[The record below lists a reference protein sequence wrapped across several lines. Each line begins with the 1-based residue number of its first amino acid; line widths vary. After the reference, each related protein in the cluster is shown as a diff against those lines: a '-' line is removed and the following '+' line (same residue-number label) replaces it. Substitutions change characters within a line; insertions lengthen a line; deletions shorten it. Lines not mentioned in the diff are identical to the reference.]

1 MIQEHTE
8 QEDQEKRPTGLW
20 VLFIL
25 SAISTGLSFLAALVN
40 LLQGPPNQSVTNQMK
55 AEMAK
60 SMKIAKGLKSDFLI
74 DFIEKMN
81 VISDATVQNFTLFN
95 SLSFVFYALGLA
107 GVILMFRGLKLGFHL
122 YISYS
127 FLVLIQYYF
136 IVSPSQVPLT
146 IIIANG
152 LISLLFVFLYS
163 RHLNW
168 MK

>member
-1 MIQEHTE
+1 MQEE
-8 QEDQEKRPTGLW
+8 LNQETPAKRPTGLW

-25 SAISTGLSFLAALVN
+25 SAIFTGLSLLTALVN
-40 LLQGPPNQSVTNQMK
+40 LLQGPPNQSVVKQMK
-55 AEMAK
+55 AEMAQ
-60 SMKIAKGLKSDFLI
+60 SLKIAKEVKSDFLI
-74 DFIEKMN
+74 EFIEKMS
-81 VISDATVQNFTLFN
+81 VISDATIENFALFN
-95 SLSFVFYALGLA
+95 GLSFVFYAIGLIGA
-107 GVILMFRGLKLGFHL
+107 ILMFRGLKLGFHL

-136 IVSPSQVPLT
+136 IVNPAQVPLT
-146 IIIANG
+146 LLIANG